1 MTQPNNQH
9 MIVQKWNSKAL
20 NSQPMRRN
28 IPSTT
33 ALALFESAARHQSFT
48 QAAEEHS
55 VTQSA
60 VCRQIA
66 GLEDFLKVKLFR
78 RTKRGVLLTDAGTH
92 YARNVRARLDD
103 VERDTLDLMA
113 KGGAGG
119 ALELGV
125 VPTFAAKW
133 LVPRLGGFQNRYP
146 DIAVHLSARTRP
158 FLFADTALDAAICAG
173 EAGWPGTE
181 SCFLM
186 DEPLVAVGSP
196 ALVKPRRTLKAA
208 DVAHLPL
215 IQMSTR
221 PYAWRQWFAS
231 LGLTVEN
238 DMAGARMELF
248 AMSTEAAIH
257 GQGLALIP
265 RFLIEDDLKQGRLV
279 QLIKHEFLSD
289 RRYYFVYPE
298 QKSDDVTLGLFRT
311 WLEEEASRYRQA
323 L

>member
-1 MTQPNNQH
+1 
-9 MIVQKWNSKAL
+9 
-20 NSQPMRRN
+20 MRRN

-48 QAAEEHS
+48 QAAQEHA

-66 GLEDFLKVKLFR
+66 GLEDFLNVKLFR
-78 RTKRGVLLTDAGTH
+78 RTKRGVLLTEAGSL
-92 YARNVRARLDD
+92 YARNVRVRLDD
-103 VERDTLDLMA
+103 VERDTLALMA

-133 LVPRLGGFQNRYP
+133 LVPRLGGFQRLYP
-146 DIAVHLSARTRP
+146 DIAVHLSSRTRP

-186 DEPLVAVGSP
+186 DERLVAVGSP
-196 ALVKPRRTLKAA
+196 ALVKTRRRLTPA
-208 DVAHLPL
+208 DLAHLPL
-215 IQMSTR
+215 LQMSTR
-221 PYAWRQWFAS
+221 PYAWRQWFES
-231 LGLTVEN
+231 LGLRVAN
-238 DMAGARMELF
+238 DLAGARMELF
-248 AMSTEAAIH
+248 SITAEAAIH

-279 QLIKHEFLSD
+279 PLIEHEFLSD
-289 RRYYFVYPE
+289 RRYYFIYPE
-298 QKSDDVTLGLFRT
+298 QKSDNTVLALFRA
-311 WLEEEASRYRQA
+311 WLDQEATAYRNAQTA
-323 L
+323 IN

>member
-1 MTQPNNQH
+1 
-9 MIVQKWNSKAL
+9 
-20 NSQPMRRN
+20 MRRK

-48 QAAEEHS
+48 QAAQEHA

-66 GLEDFLKVKLFR
+66 GLEDFLSVKLFR
-78 RTKRGVLLTDAGTH
+78 RTKRGVLLTEAGTN

-103 VERDTLDLMA
+103 VERDTLALMA

-133 LVPRLGGFQNRYP
+133 LVPRLGGFHRLHP
-146 DIAVHLSARTRP
+146 DIAVHLSSRTRP
-158 FLFADTALDAAICAG
+158 FLFADTALDAAIFAG
-173 EAGWPGTE
+173 EAGWPGTA

-186 DEPLVAVGSP
+186 DERLVAVGSP
-196 ALVKPRRTLKAA
+196 ALVKTRRTLKAA
-208 DVAHLPL
+208 DLAHLPL
-215 IQMSTR
+215 LQMSTR
-221 PYAWRQWFAS
+221 PYAWRQWFES
-231 LGLTVEN
+231 LGLHIDN
-238 DMAGARMELF
+238 DLAGARMELF
-248 AMSTEAAIH
+248 SITTEAAIH

-279 QLIKHEFLSD
+279 PLIEHEFVSD
-289 RRYYFVYPE
+289 RRYYFIYPE
-298 QKSDDVTLGLFRT
+298 QKSDNTVLALFRS
-311 WLEEEASRYRQA
+311 WLEEEAARYRGA
-323 L
+323 LLTG

>member
-1 MTQPNNQH
+1 
-9 MIVQKWNSKAL
+9 
-20 NSQPMRRN
+20 MRRK

-48 QAAEEHS
+48 QAAQEHA

-66 GLEDFLKVKLFR
+66 GLEDFLSVKLFR
-78 RTKRGVLLTDAGTH
+78 RTKRGVLLTEAGTN

-103 VERDTLDLMA
+103 VERDTLALMA

-133 LVPRLGGFQNRYP
+133 LVPRLGDFQRLHP
-146 DIAVHLSARTRP
+146 DITVHLSSRTRP
-158 FLFADTALDAAICAG
+158 FLFADTALDAAIFAG
-173 EAGWPGTE
+173 DAGWPGTE

-186 DEPLVAVGSP
+186 DERLVAVGSP
-196 ALVKPRRTLKAA
+196 ALVKTRRTLKAA
-208 DVAHLPL
+208 DLAHLPL
-215 IQMSTR
+215 LQMSTR
-221 PYAWRQWFAS
+221 PYAWRQWFES
-231 LGLTVEN
+231 LGLHIDN
-238 DMAGARMELF
+238 DLAGARMELF
-248 AMSTEAAIH
+248 SITTEAAIH

-279 QLIKHEFLSD
+279 PLIEHEFVSD
-289 RRYYFVYPE
+289 RRYYFIYPE
-298 QKSDDVTLGLFRT
+298 QKSENPVLRLFGAWLDDQAT
-311 WLEEEASRYRQA
+311 RYRGVSMPAPQA
-323 L
+323 A